1 MSIDKFKSAF
11 LSAILFFCFVITP
24 QLVFALD
31 SDSDGVDDALDNCIE
46 IANPNQRDSNGDGF
60 GNVCD
65 ADLNDS
71 GFVSFDDLS
80 LFKNAFNTANA
91 DADLDGSGLVSFND
105 LVIFKALFGKPP
117 GPAGNHGSLS
127 KQQAARFLTQATF
140 GPTQEDI
147 DYLVSLGNFEAWL
160 NEQFSEPATLQLP
173 AMQSLAIKMC
183 DLSTTSAP
191 PITGGSE
198 LARSQV
204 WWETAVNGKD
214 QLRQRVTLALS
225 EILVVS
231 ARGVLRFSNYG
242 LANYYDV
249 LINNAFGNYRELL
262 EQVTLHP
269 IMGRYLSMLRN
280 EKANSQL
287 NFHPDENYAREL
299 MQLFTIGVH
308 ELNNDGTLILDDN
321 GQPIPTY
328 GQKDIEEFA
337 KVYTGWD
344 FANSAAWRD
353 LYIGNGDTTH
363 PMKAWEAFH
372 DSSEKHLLNGF
383 VIPAGGTAQQDL
395 DQTLDHL
402 FNHPNVGPFISKQL
416 IQRLVTSNP
425 SPAYVARV
433 ANVFNNN
440 GANERGDLKAVIKAI
455 LLDQEARNGYQT
467 NPQTFGKLREP
478 MLRITHLW
486 RAFPVIPVVKQGS
499 FYGGNTCGQGNYDYY
514 KLPFTGGLDH
524 LEATLGQ
531 TVLRSPTV
539 FNFFLPDYSPPGILH
554 DQNLVA
560 PEFQI
565 VTENTHINTLNAIN
579 FMIHGDER
587 YTSIDISQQL
597 SLADTPEQLVDHLNL
612 LLLNNRMSSRLRQIL
627 LSHLAQIFPEGE
639 EGQKAK
645 VKDTI
650 KLIVSSPEYLI
661 QQ

>member
-11 LSAILFFCFVITP
+11 LSAILFFCFVIMP
-24 QLVFALD
+24 ELVFALD

-117 GPAGNHGSLS
+117 GPAGNRGSLS

-214 QLRQRVTLALS
+214 QLRQRVALALS

-231 ARGVLRFSNYG
+231 ARGVLQFSNYG

-499 FYGGNTCGQGNYDYY
+499 FYGGNTCEQGNYDYY

-597 SLADTPEQLVDHLNL
+597 SLANTSEQLVDHLNL